1 MHTKGSGTMRLV
13 TDGPA
18 IGRVVCVRVGRPRS
32 VQAGR
37 RMVTTAIWKEPVSG
51 RVAVRG
57 VNVDGDDQADRQA
70 HGGVDKAVYAYAKE
84 DYDWWAIELGTPLEP
99 GAMGENLT
107 LAGVDVT
114 AAVVG
119 ERWSIGSA
127 ELEVC
132 QPRMPCGKLGI
143 RVGDPHFPAR
153 FRAAGR
159 PGAYLRI
166 RGEGELAAGDE
177 VLVSHRPDHG
187 LTVGEVARSQRDE
200 TLLPRLL
207 LAPELAESWR
217 VWAAEHL
224 AAPS

>member
-1 MHTKGSGTMRLV
+1 MPLVADERDSGW
-13 TDGPA
+13 
-18 IGRVVCVRVGRPRS
+18 VVCVRVGRPLPVR
-32 VQAGR
+32 AGR
-37 RMVTTAIWKEPVSG
+37 RTVTTAIWKDTVPGPV
-51 RVAVRG
+51 AARG
-57 VNVDGDDQADRQA
+57 VSLDGDEQADRRV
-70 HGGVDKAVYAYAKE
+70 HGGADKAVYAYASE
-84 DYDWWAIELGTPLEP
+84 DYDWWAAELGAPLEP

-143 RVGDPHFPAR
+143 RVGDPRFPAR

-166 RGEGELAAGDE
+166 LGEGHLAAGDE
-177 VLVSHRPDHG
+177 VLVTHRPDHG
-187 LTVGEVARSQRDE
+187 VTVGEVARSQRDA

-207 LAPELAESWR
+207 LAPELAEAWR
-217 VWAAEHL
+217 TWAAEQL